1 MFNTTLCNKI
11 TRPTSWTDVSD
22 RRADI
27 KRRKLVP
34 RLVPGPYRF
43 YTADASPRASLLF
56 SLLRVHDLI
65 SAPLTT
71 MEIQKLRYA
80 DPRNRTKIEKF
91 SQKGECF
98 LL

>member
-1 MFNTTLCNKI
+1 M
-11 TRPTSWTDVSD
+11 
-22 RRADI
+22 
-27 KRRKLVP
+27 
-34 RLVPGPYRF
+34 

-91 SQKGECF
+91 SQKGVCF
-98 LL
+98 LLQPKL